1 MLATP
6 ANYYMPIRQ
15 LPAMG
20 AGVMEQGK
28 LCNGNHPQLGGGQT
42 MGTEM
47 PFLSSLADP
56 RNASESKPVRRKITS
71 NSTAQALPL
80 N

>member
-6 ANYYMPIRQ
+6 VSYQTSVSQ

-20 AGVMEQGK
+20 ARVMEQGK
-28 LCNGNHPQLGGGQT
+28 LCNGNHPWLGGRQT
-42 MGTEM
+42 MGTEV
-47 PFLSSLADP
+47 PFLSSLADT
-56 RNASESKPVRRKITS
+56 RNASESKLVRGKITS